1 MPKYLG
7 HPIYQIAEIFMEK
20 PTQLLFDILPKRL
33 FYLLIGW
40 IMFATGTANA
50 QSQVSGRVT
59 EQGNAQ
65 GIIGATVQVK
75 GTSRGTIT
83 DLDGKY
89 TIDVPGPEAVL
100 VFSYIGFVPQETVVA
115 NRSVIDVVLA
125 ASTEELTEVIVTALG
140 VERETKALGY
150 AVQAVDGA
158 QLTEARESNVINSLS
173 GRVAGV
179 QITNSSSGIG
189 GSTRVTIRGESS
201 LNISAN
207 QPLFVVDGIPISNNI
222 VGSSGSGGQEVDYG
236 NAAGEIN
243 PDDIASMSILKGPAA
258 AALYGS
264 RAANGAILI
273 TTKSGKGQQGLGVTI
288 NSNVTFDR
296 PLVLPDWQNKY
307 GQGNNGLFSFEDGSG
322 AGTADG
328 VDESWGPALDQGLT
342 VPQFDS
348 PRDVAGYRGGD
359 LNAPEGST
367 ILPTP
372 WVSQP
377 NNINDFFQTGVTFSN
392 NVSIASNNEKSNLRF
407 SWTNLDQ
414 KGIVPNTDLKRNS
427 LALSGGF
434 NLTDKLTVNASANYI
449 RSNSGNRPSISYG
462 TESLMYLW
470 IWYGR
475 QVNTGSL
482 RDYWMRGMEGR
493 QQFNYNYNYHDNPY
507 FNAYENTNGQD
518 KDRLF
523 GNVQVSYKFTD
534 NLTLMLRTGLDYY
547 DELRERKRA
556 FSTQRFPRGNYR
568 EDAIYFSEMNS
579 DFLLTYS
586 KTDNPTWSYTVSLG
600 GNQMSQLNRFS
611 QTVAPEL
618 LIPEIYNFT
627 NTAVNL
633 QVSQS
638 KSEKRINSLYGYA
651 QMGYKNV
658 LFLDLTGRNDWSSTL
673 PISNNS
679 YFYPSA
685 TLSAV
690 ISDMTTLPELFSF
703 VKVRAAYAEVGNDT
717 DPYSLSNVFNTEV
730 AWGSIQAKSES
741 SRLTN
746 ADLKPERTA
755 SYEVGTDI
763 RLLSGRLGLDVTYYD
778 NRTRNQIIPIELD
791 VATGY
796 ASRIINA
803 GEIQNNGLEV
813 ILSGTPLQRPNGLN
827 WNVMVNFTRNRSKVL
842 ELTDGLEIYSLTGR
856 NGATI
861 QARVGERMGNIYGAS
876 FQRVEDE
883 SSPYYGQIIHN
894 STGYPLTGSEL
905 DLQGNYNPDWML
917 GVQNSFSYKNFS
929 LGFLFDGRYG
939 GTVVSMTKTIGS
951 TSGQLAETLYGREN
965 GYDLSQEG
973 NGIVSPGV
981 IRNADGSFTPNTIK
995 LSSRDWHNRYY
1006 ERSNVEAAKYDA
1018 SFIKLREVTFGYSLP
1033 QSLLSRIPLS
1043 DVKVSVVA
1051 RNLALWTENPH
1062 FDPETLSMSGGTLQP
1077 GIENMAFP
1085 STRNIGF
1092 NLNLKF

>member
-1 MPKYLG
+1 LPKYLG
-7 HPIYQIAEIFMEK
+7 HPIYQIAEISMEK

-703 VKVRAAYAEVGNDT
+703 VKIRAAYAEVGNDT

-883 SSPYYGQIIHN
+883 SSPYHGQIIHN
-894 STGYPLTGSEL
+894 STGYPLTGSDL
-905 DLQGNYNPDWML
+905 KLQGNYNPDWMV
-917 GVQNSFSYKNFS
+917 GIQNSFSYKNLS

-951 TSGQLAETLYGREN
+951 TSGQLAETIYGREN

-973 NGIVSPGV
+973 NGIISPGV

-1018 SFIKLREVTFGYSLP
+1018 SFIKLREVTLGYSIP
-1033 QSLLSRIPLS
+1033 SVLLSRLPIQS
-1043 DVKVSVVA
+1043 IKVSVVA